1 MSFCLMGFNQSP
13 IGKDFEFKNPVIGEF
28 EVVENDYHLKD
39 NLVILTA
46 IPPGT
51 KFRVVHAYSEHT
63 KSSEIPYK
71 VFVQI
76 DIPELKDRIVDAS
89 AIFKKYESLDSFL
102 YIGI

>member
-28 EVVENDYHLKD
+28 EVVDNDYHLKD

-46 IPPGT
+46 IPQGT
-51 KFRVVHAYSEHT
+51 KFRVVRVCSEHT
-63 KSSEIPYK
+63 KGSAIPYK

-76 DIPELKDRIVDAS
+76 DTPELKDRIVDAS
-89 AIFKKYESLDSFL
+89 SLFKT
-102 YIGI
+102 I